1 MRQWMRQHPVI
12 DNSHKAERNG
22 RNSRL
27 TSRETEILRLVADGR
42 PDGDIA
48 QSLHLSESTVK
59 THLRSVYSKLD
70 VPSRAAAV
78 AVALRS
84 GIIE

>member
-1 MRQWMRQHPVI
+1 MTHHTVI
-12 DNSHKAERNG
+12 DNSNNRRRRDSNG
-22 RNSRL
+22 RGSRL
-27 TSRETEILRLVADGR
+27 TSRETEILSLVADGR
-42 PDGDIA
+42 ADGAIA

-78 AVALRS
+78 AVALRE

>member
-1 MRQWMRQHPVI
+1 MADHPVI
-12 DNSHKAERNG
+12 DNRQTDRRRDGNG
-22 RNSRL
+22 RDSRL
-27 TSRETEILRLVADGR
+27 TARETEILSLVADGR
-42 PDGDIA
+42 ADSDIA

-84 GIIE
+84 GLIE

>member
-1 MRQWMRQHPVI
+1 MEDRPVI
-12 DNSHKAERNG
+12 DNSRRAGSRDRNG
-22 RNSRL
+22 RESRL

-84 GIIE
+84 GIID

>member
-1 MRQWMRQHPVI
+1 MTHQTVI
-12 DNSHKAERNG
+12 DSRNNSRRRSDSNG
-22 RNSRL
+22 RGSRL
-27 TSRETEILRLVADGR
+27 TTRETEILRLVADGR
-42 PDGDIA
+42 ADGAIA

-78 AVALRS
+78 AVALRE

>member
-1 MRQWMRQHPVI
+1 MRNHPVL
-12 DNSHKAERNG
+12 DNSRRRENG
-22 RNSRL
+22 HARL
-27 TSRETEILRLVADGR
+27 TTRETEILRLVADGQA
-42 PDGDIA
+42 DSAIA
-48 QSLHLSESTVK
+48 NSLHLSESTVK

>member
-1 MRQWMRQHPVI
+1 MEDRPVI
-12 DNSHKAERNG
+12 DNSRRAGSRERNG
-22 RNSRL
+22 RESRL

-84 GIIE
+84 GIID